1 MDSPTD
7 FSRLFA
13 LALQALGLSR
23 GRAASLLQV
32 DKSLVGRW
40 AAGSVRPSD
49 HNLAKITA
57 LVAERVP
64 GFNMLDWQRDL
75 RSFAGLIRVDPD
87 LAGEPATSSAAGLPL
102 KCYEQAAAE
111 TKRKGAAYHGF
122 WRSIRPSVLMQGTIF
137 HDYGMIRA
145 APNGLLE
152 VRMGSSG
159 MIFDGFAH
167 VGEGNFF
174 AVLSDNVAC
183 TPLSFVFRGA
193 PLTKA
198 VLLDGLL
205 VFAAFDAARTPAAIP
220 LLLERIGDLSGDA
233 EADDR
238 TCEELLSRESLS
250 AKGEVSEEIVRHLF
264 RDTGPSAAAEGGSLF
279 LTAPGTYS
287 HGVSPSGELKG

>member
-1 MDSPTD
+1 M
-7 FSRLFA
+7 
-13 LALQALGLSR
+13 
-23 GRAASLLQV
+23 LQV

-57 LVAERVP
+57 LVAGRVP
-64 GFNMLDWQRDL
+64 SFNMIDWQRDV
-75 RSFAGLIRVDPD
+75 RSFAELVGADPD
-87 LAGEPATSSAAGLPL
+87 LAAPPPARAPAGLPL
-102 KCYEQAAAE
+102 KCLEQAALD

-122 WRSIRPSVLMQGTIF
+122 WRSIRPSVVMQGRIF
-137 HDYGMIRA
+137 HDYGMIRPA
-145 APNGLLE
+145 ANGLLE

-159 MIFDGFAH
+159 MIFEGFAY

-174 AVLSDNVAC
+174 AILSDNVGC

-205 VFAAFDAARTPAAIP
+205 VFAAFDATRTPAAIP
-220 LLLERIGDLSGDA
+220 LLMERIGDLSGDG
-233 EADDR
+233 EADEIM
-238 TCEELLSRESLS
+238 CQELLRRESLS
-250 AKGEVSEEIVRHLF
+250 QEGEVSDEILRHLF
-264 RDTGPSAAAEGGSLF
+264 RDTGPAAASNGGSLF
-279 LTAPGTYS
+279 LTAPGTFS